1 MDFLIP
7 IYSELKQLLDPSVAL
22 FIGILTIT
30 VSKNS
35 ERSSVARERLETVY
49 HPLFLSIEPHLY
61 KNVGPSDVKD
71 FLLLF
76 TELEAKHSLFIY
88 PSLRYWVKYFQNHPK
103 PSDEKFYEYEER
115 EWCIICDYITK
126 EYDRLCKLAYM
137 PLRSTAYRVNNRQY
151 KTKFSLYLG
160 MIKLNLL
167 AIAFVTV
174 MLLLIFPELIPV
186 GYVLLILWIFNA
198 SFNR

>member
-7 IYSELKQLLDPSVAL
+7 VYNEIKQLLEPSVAL
-22 FIGILTIT
+22 FIGIITILIT
-30 VSKNS
+30 KNPEKS
-35 ERSSVARERLETVY
+35 AIARERLELVY
-49 HPLFLSIEPHLY
+49 HPLFLSIEPYLY
-61 KNVGPSDVKD
+61 KNVGPGDVGD

-76 TELEAKHSLFIY
+76 KELEAKHSLFIY
-88 PSLRYWVKYFQNHPK
+88 PSLRYWVKYFQSCSK
-103 PSDEKFYEYEER
+103 PSDEKFYKYEER

-126 EYDRLCKLAYM
+126 EYDRLCKLTYM

-160 MIKLNLL
+160 MIKLSLP
-167 AIAFVTV
+167 AIAFITV
-174 MLLLIFPELIPV
+174 LLLLIFPELVPI
-186 GYVLLILWIFNA
+186 GYVLLILWLFNA